1 MATEQDLKTQKSIYY
16 GLLYQKISMKKF
28 LKTHLSQFR
37 FFKTQN
43 VLIELQGMH

>member
-16 GLLYQKISMKKF
+16 GLLYQNISINFF
-28 LKTHLSQFR
+28 LKTRLSQFR
-37 FFKTQN
+37 FFKIQT